1 MFKYRPGPS
10 SPYTSTAIARFS
22 GNYSD
27 ISSPGGTV
35 QDPSEIYRIVH
46 EHADGSSPNVTNNV
60 AFVVDAVVVRG
71 GGEDEQ
77 QSGRL

>member
-1 MFKYRPGPS
+1 M
-10 SPYTSTAIARFS
+10 
-22 GNYSD
+22 SD
-27 ISSPGGTV
+27 ISPTSGTSK
-35 QDPSEIYRIVH
+35 DPAEIYRIVH

>member
-1 MFKYRPGPS
+1 M
-10 SPYTSTAIARFS
+10 
-22 GNYSD
+22 
-27 ISSPGGTV
+27 
-35 QDPSEIYRIVH
+35 QDPAEIYRIVR
-46 EHADGSSPNVTNNV
+46 ERADGSSPNVTNNV